1 MSTHPSQADRQRTQS
16 TERWTVRMDTDL
28 AEEVEAL
35 VEDEA
40 FPNRSE
46 VVRQAVRELV
56 EDGDE

>member
-1 MSTHPSQADRQRTQS
+1 
-16 TERWTVRMDTDL
+16 MDTDL